1 MGRTKTII
9 VLAAVF
15 CLMGAAVPALAQDT
29 GLTAAQILDK
39 VDDAINGPKDQS
51 YTVHL
56 VLIDK
61 DGSQKTREMMMLQ
74 KGRQKRLVRFTAPA
88 DQRGIAFLS
97 LPGDLQYLY
106 LPAFNKVRRIATS
119 VKNTK
124 FAGTD
129 FTYDDLEAARWSDKW
144 VPSIKSRDEGT
155 TLLELTPKPGR
166 TSDYAKQIVTALN
179 DSFYPV
185 RVEYYDTVGTLAKV
199 LVRGD
204 LKREQGYWVAMST
217 SMEDLKKQHKSQMLV
232 SDLKLDSGIGDEKF
246 TERYL
251 SQ

>member
-1 MGRTKTII
+1 MRKAQTII
-9 VLAAVF
+9 TLAAVL
-15 CLMGAAVPALAQDT
+15 CLIGAAVPALAQDS

-61 DGSQKTREMMMLQ
+61 DGTQQTREMVMLQ
-74 KGRQKRLVRFTAPA
+74 KGREKRLVRFIAPA
-88 DQRGIAFLS
+88 EQRGIAFLS

-119 VKNTK
+119 VKNTN

-129 FTYDDLEAARWSDKW
+129 FTYDDLEAAKWSDKW
-144 VPSIKSRDEGT
+144 NAVVKSSDKDT
-155 TLLELTPKPGR
+155 TLLELTPKSGR
-166 TSDYAKQIVTALN
+166 TSDYSKQIVTVKN
-179 DSFYPV
+179 DSFYSV
-185 RVEYYDTVGTLAKV
+185 RVEYYDKSETLAKV
-199 LVRGD
+199 LTRGD
-204 LKREQGYWVAMST
+204 LKQVQGYWVAMST
-217 SMEDLKKQHKSQMLV
+217 TMEDLKKQHKSEMLV

>member
-1 MGRTKTII
+1 MT
-9 VLAAVF
+9 VL
-15 CLMGAAVPALAQDT
+15 D
-29 GLTAAQILDK
+29 
-39 VDDAINGPKDQS
+39 
-51 YTVHL
+51 
-56 VLIDK
+56 
-61 DGSQKTREMMMLQ
+61 
-74 KGRQKRLVRFTAPA
+74 
-88 DQRGIAFLS
+88 
-97 LPGDLQYLY
+97 
-106 LPAFNKVRRIATS
+106 
-119 VKNTK
+119 
-124 FAGTD
+124 
-129 FTYDDLEAARWSDKW
+129 
-144 VPSIKSRDEGT
+144 
-155 TLLELTPKPGR
+155 
-166 TSDYAKQIVTALN
+166 

>member
-1 MGRTKTII
+1 MRTQTII
-9 VLAAVF
+9 ALAAVL
-15 CLMGAAVPALAQDT
+15 CLIGAAVPTLAQDT

-39 VDDAINGPKDQS
+39 VDDAINSPKDQS

-61 DGSQKTREMMMLQ
+61 DGTQKTREMMMLQ
-74 KGRQKRLVRFTAPA
+74 KGREKRLVRFTAPA

-106 LPAFNKVRRIATS
+106 LPAFNKVRRIASS
-119 VKNTK
+119 VKNTN

-129 FTYDDLEAARWSDKW
+129 FTYDDLEAAKWSDKW
-144 VPSIKSRDEGT
+144 SAAIKSRDQGT
-155 TLLELTPKPGR
+155 IILELTHKPGR
-166 TSDYAKQIVTALN
+166 TSDYSKQIVTVQN

-185 RVEYYDTVGTLAKV
+185 RVEYNDKSGTLTKV

-204 LKREQGYWVAMST
+204 LKKVQGYWVAMT
-217 SMEDLKKQHKSQMLV
+217 TTMEDLKKQHKTEMLV

>member
-1 MGRTKTII
+1 MRTQTII
-9 VLAAVF
+9 ALAAVL
-15 CLMGAAVPALAQDT
+15 CLIGAAVPTLAQDT

-39 VDDAINGPKDQS
+39 VDDAINSPKDQS

-61 DGSQKTREMMMLQ
+61 DGTQKTREMMMLQ
-74 KGRQKRLVRFTAPA
+74 KGREKRLVRFTAPA

-106 LPAFNKVRRIATS
+106 LPAFNKVRRIASS
-119 VKNTK
+119 VKNTN

-129 FTYDDLEAARWSDKW
+129 FTYDDLEAAKWSDKW
-144 VPSIKSRDEGT
+144 SAAIKSRDQGT
-155 TLLELTPKPGR
+155 IILELTPKPGR
-166 TSDYAKQIVTALN
+166 TSDYSKQIVTVQN

-185 RVEYYDTVGTLAKV
+185 RVEYNDKSGTLTKV

-204 LKREQGYWVAMST
+204 LKKVQGYWVAMT
-217 SMEDLKKQHKSQMLV
+217 TTMEDLKKQHKTEMLV

>member
-1 MGRTKTII
+1 MRKITTVTLAI
-9 VLAAVF
+9 VLCMV
-15 CLMGAAVPALAQDT
+15 GAAIPALAQ
-29 GLTAAQILDK
+29 GSSLSPAQMLDR

-61 DGSQKTREMMMLQ
+61 DGTQKTREMIMLQ
-74 KGRQKRLVRFTAPA
+74 NGRDKRLMRFTAPA

-97 LPGDLQYLY
+97 LPGDIQYLY
-106 LPAFNKVRRIATS
+106 LPALNKVRRIAS
-119 VKNTK
+119 SIKNTS

-129 FTYDDLEAARWSDKW
+129 FTYEDLEAVKWSDKW
-144 VPSIKSRDEGT
+144 SAAIKSSDQDT
-155 TLLELTPKPGR
+155 TVMELTPKPGK
-166 TSDYAKQIVTALN
+166 TSDYAKELVTVHN

-185 RVEYYDTVGTLAKV
+185 RIEYYDKSGTLSKV

-204 LKREQGYWVAMST
+204 LKQMQGYWVAMNT
-217 SMEDLKKQHKSQMLV
+217 TMEDLKKQHKTEMLI